1 MYVDRTLVVLDR
13 HRAPRC
19 PREDRLNAAHM
30 GRVAVDFGKQT
41 GKILPMAR
49 REAGNLSTL

>member
-19 PREDRLNAAHM
+19 PREDRLNTANM

-41 GKILPMAR
+41 GNILPMAR

>member
-1 MYVDRTLVVLDR
+1 MHVDRTLVVLDR
-13 HRAPRC
+13 HRALRHL
-19 PREDRLNAAHM
+19 REDRFNAACL

-41 GKILPMAR
+41 GKILPVAR